1 MKNQELANDFQA
13 EMEKLNQNA
22 TKMINDTIKDNDTII
37 EAALD
42 NMTTEEAENLLAQKY
57 VEENNG

>member
-1 MKNQELANDFQA
+1 
-13 EMEKLNQNA
+13 MEKLNQNA